1 MTTPLHTRAI
11 ITRWHR
17 LGFSAEQY
25 DIGIPYTADRAAA
38 EKLPEVVAAVEKMQK
53 RCHHGE
59 TVTIDFR
66 DA

>member
-1 MTTPLHTRAI
+1 MQLHTRAI

-17 LGFSAEQY
+17 LGFATETT
-25 DIGIPYTADRAAA
+25 DIGIPYTADRDVA
-38 EKLPEVVAAVEKMQK
+38 EKLPQVVEAVERMQK

-59 TVTIDFR
+59 TVTVDFR